1 MAKNDG
7 EVNYIRHLLS
17 ISEKFIEDSRLSPL
31 HISLYYALFQSWNLS
46 KFRNPISVCRSE
58 LMQASKIGSANTYTK
73 CLKELDKWE
82 YIKYYPSFNSVKGSQ
97 IYLYNFN
104 KGSDNGTDKG
114 SDNSSD
120 NGGDKAAVM
129 ALIPSIN
136 SINILNNTNNLNLVK
151 QKNSQSLKKISKKEL
166 SEEKTCTKRS
176 RSIQPFI
183 IPELEEVKTYFV
195 AQKYPEL
202 EAEKFYNHFQ
212 SNGWLVGG
220 RSKMKD
226 WKAASRNWILNG
238 KKFNHTKQNSNV
250 TTEKNYG
257 EPL

>member
-1 MAKNDG
+1 
-7 EVNYIRHLLS
+7 
-17 ISEKFIEDSRLSPL
+17 
-31 HISLYYALFQSWNLS
+31 
-46 KFRNPISVCRSE
+46 
-58 LMQASKIGSANTYTK
+58 MQASKIGSANTYTK

-104 KGSDNGTDKG
+104 KTTDNATDISTDKG
-114 SDNSSD
+114 TDTTTEK
-120 NGGDKAAVM
+120 GTDKAAVM

-136 SINILNNTNNLNLVK
+136 SINKLNNINSINNLNLDE
-151 QKNSQSLKKISKKEL
+151 QKKSLDLKINLKKKL
-166 SEEKTCTKRS
+166 SEGQACIERS
-176 RSIQPFI
+176 RSTQKKVQPFP
-183 IPELEEVKTYFV
+183 IPELEEVKKYFI

-238 KKFNHTKQNSNV
+238 KKFNNTKRNSNV

>member
-7 EVNYIRHLLS
+7 GVNYIRHLLC
-17 ISEKFIEDSRLSPL
+17 ISEKFNEDRRLSPW

-46 KFRNPISVCRSE
+46 KFSNPISVCRSE

-73 CLKELDKWE
+73 CLKELDKWG
-82 YIKYYPSFNSVKGSQ
+82 YIKYHPSYNPVKGSL

-114 SDNSSD
+114 SDNST
-120 NGGDKAAVM
+120 DKAPVM
-129 ALIPSIN
+129 VLIPSIN
-136 SINILNNTNNLNLVK
+136 SINKLNNTNNLIVDE
-151 QKNSQSLKKISKKEL
+151 QKKSQSLKMISKEKL
-166 SEEKTCTKRS
+166 SEEKSSTERS

-183 IPELEEVKTYFV
+183 IPELEEVKKYFV

-226 WKAASRNWILNG
+226 WKAASRNWIING
-238 KKFNHTKQNSNV
+238 KKFNQTKRNSNV